1 MRVLLHALEAAF
13 IIIVI
18 EAAGRAYLTEA
29 STHRAS
35 ITTFS

>member
-1 MRVLLHALEAAF
+1 MRVLLRTLEAAF

-35 ITTFS
+35 VTAFS